1 MRGGNDAVDAKLLAK
16 LQALFRQ
23 YIFSAGADAH
33 IWIAA
38 AHLCDCY
45 AEQRAD
51 ADVVKFVKRCFMETV
66 LISAVVLCL
75 AV

>member
-1 MRGGNDAVDAKLLAK
+1 MRGGNDTVDAKLFAE

-23 YIFSAGADAH
+23 YIFSAGTDAH
-33 IWIAA
+33 IRIAA
-38 AHLCDCY
+38 PYLRDCY

-51 ADVVKFVKRCFMETV
+51 ANVIKFVKRCFV
-66 LISAVVLCL
+66 KAILISTVVLRL

>member
-1 MRGGNDAVDAKLLAK
+1 MRGGNDTVDAKLFAE

-23 YIFSAGADAH
+23 YIFSAGTDAH
-33 IWIAA
+33 IRIAA
-38 AHLCDCY
+38 AHLRDCY

-51 ADVVKFVKRCFMETV
+51 ADVVKFVKRCFMKAL
-66 LISAVVLCL
+66 LISAVALRL